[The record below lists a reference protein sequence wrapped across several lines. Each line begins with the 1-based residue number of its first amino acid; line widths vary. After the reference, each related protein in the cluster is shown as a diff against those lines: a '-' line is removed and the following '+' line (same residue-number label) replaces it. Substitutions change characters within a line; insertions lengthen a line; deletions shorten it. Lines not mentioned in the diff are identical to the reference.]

1 MPTCHEGSTDMAELT
16 KSDFGPAMQELNPRQ
31 CDFVL
36 AVVTIPGCTFKRAA
50 VEAGYSDVAD
60 GAKVRGHALAHN
72 PKVQVAIREK
82 AGRRLNSLSLLTANT
97 MMAVMQHP
105 EAPHRDKMKAA
116 TAVLDRTGFAM
127 QHNINIHKTVTDLS
141 TEGLTKKIRELS
153 EKLGIDPDV
162 LLRGGPL
169 SNKLSTRSIA

>member
-16 KSDFGPAMQELNPRQ
+16 KSDFGPAMQELNPRP
-31 CDFVL
+31 L
-36 AVVTIPGCTFKRAA
+36 
-50 VEAGYSDVAD
+50 
-60 GAKVRGHALAHN
+60 
-72 PKVQVAIREK
+72 
-82 AGRRLNSLSLLTANT
+82 RLFWI
-97 MMAVMQHP
+97 
-105 EAPHRDKMKAA
+105 ERDSPCN
-116 TAVLDRTGFAM
+116 RTS
-127 QHNINIHKTVTDLS
+127 TYTRPLTDLS